1 MNIGSWIVGTAVLW
15 LLKVIGTYP
24 LATYL
29 YRRKEPEYAKLNELK
44 IPEFEKVIRESEKI
58 KEGVEEIPTEIT
70 SQQVAGRERPEKKEK
85 AEEIPNKYYIIADVL
100 VLGVAGFILG
110 FISGY
115 YFIGISLKAR
125 DWPGMIVFIIAS
137 LFGVG
142 AHTSF

>member
-15 LLKVIGTYP
+15 LLKIIGTYP

-29 YRRKEPEYAKLNELK
+29 YRRKKPEYAKLGEGE
-44 IPEFEKVIRESEKI
+44 IPESEKI
-58 KEGVEEIPTEIT
+58 KEGVEEIPTETT
-70 SQQVAGRERPEKKEK
+70 SQQATGRERPEKKKK

-100 VLGVAGFILG
+100 VLGVAGFLLG

-137 LFGVG
+137 LLGVG
-142 AHTSF
+142 AHSSF

>member
-1 MNIGSWIVGTAVLW
+1 MNIGSWIIGTAVLW
-15 LLKVIGTYP
+15 FLKIVGTYP

-29 YRRKEPEYAKLNELK
+29 YRRKKPEYAKLSEGEV
-44 IPEFEKVIRESEKI
+44 PESEKI

-70 SQQVAGRERPEKKEK
+70 SQQATGRARPEKKKK
-85 AEEIPNKYYIIADVL
+85 AEEIPNKYYITADVL
-100 VLGVAGFILG
+100 VLGVAGFLLG

-137 LFGVG
+137 LLGVG
-142 AHTSF
+142 AHTLI